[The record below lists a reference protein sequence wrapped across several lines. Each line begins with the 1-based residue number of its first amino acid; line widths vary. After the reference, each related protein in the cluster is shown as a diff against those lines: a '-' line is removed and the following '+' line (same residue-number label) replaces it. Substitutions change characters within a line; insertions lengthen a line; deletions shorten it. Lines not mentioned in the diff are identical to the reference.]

1 MSLWGRAARVGVLSF
16 LLTALVLVSGTSRA
30 DPIGPICGGSG
41 CYGGVYQL
49 VGQQVGNNPLH
60 YLFGV
65 IMDLSNS
72 TIPGTSIEAV
82 AIKVTSSTANILN
95 AIFVGTNANGVW
107 SQPILGGL
115 SNGGC
120 SAGSEGFAC
129 TQHSGLA
136 QLTGQPGLLG
146 FVFDITLKPGESFLF
161 TTASLKIDFGSANG
175 QLLSQPITIQPGVP
189 VINPNCIG
197 DACAVPEPAPLA
209 LVAVGLIAAGI
220 ARKKTQGAHRT
231 MA

>member
-1 MSLWGRAARVGVLSF
+1 MRRYLAAIAVAIGLM
-16 LLTALVLVSGTSRA
+16 APAAQA
-30 DPIGPICGGSG
+30 DPIGPNCPGSG
-41 CYGGVYQL
+41 CYGGIYQL
-49 VGQQVGNNPLH
+49 VGQQVGNDPLH

-95 AIFVGTNANGVW
+95 ALFIGTNANGNW

-120 SAGSEGFAC
+120 SAGPSGFAC
-129 TQHSGLA
+129 TQHMSGPA
-136 QLTGQPGLLG
+136 QLTGQPGFLG
-146 FVFDITLKPGESFLF
+146 FVFDITLKPGEQFLF
-161 TTASLKIDFGSANG
+161 NTASLKIDFGSANG
-175 QLLSQPITIQPGVP
+175 QLLSQDITIQPGTP

-197 DACAVPEPAPLA
+197 DACVAVVPEPGSLA
-209 LVAVGLIAAGI
+209 LIALGLVAAGV
-220 ARKKTQGAHRT
+220 ARRKRRV
-231 MA
+231 